1 LKLPVVP
8 DCIPTVYRPIG
19 NRLGRAVVSLLGWKV
34 RGEIPHYPKAIYAVA
49 PHTSNWDFV
58 VGVAIMLT
66 LNLKLKFMG
75 KDAIFIWPFRKLLL
89 KLGGIPIDRKKKHGV
104 VQQMVE
110 QFERHEQLI
119 LALAPEGTRSKTKE
133 WKTGFLSIAHLANIP
148 VVTVTLHYDV
158 KELRFGQPHF
168 IDDNISQELVRV
180 KAAFSSACA
189 KNPQAV

>member
-1 LKLPVVP
+1 MP
-8 DCIPTVYRPIG
+8 DCIPTTHRPIG
-19 NRLGRAVVSLLGWKV
+19 NRLGRTVVSFLGWKV
-34 RGEIPHYPKAIYAVA
+34 LGEIPQYPKAIYAVA

-58 VGVAIMLT
+58 IGVAIMLS

-75 KDAIFIWPFRKLLL
+75 KDAIFKWPFRKLLI

-110 QFERHEQLI
+110 QFECHEQLI

-133 WKTGFLSIAHLANIP
+133 WKTGFLSIAHLAKVP
-148 VVTVTLHYDV
+148 VVTVTLHYDK
-158 KELRFGQPHF
+158 KELRFGKPHF
-168 IDDNISQELVRV
+168 IDADISQELMRV
-180 KAAFSSACA
+180 KEAFSSACA